1 MIMSG
6 MAETRPLGLFGCYMG
21 LTFDLSDLSGWSRGY
36 YSGMGAFFFFQLT
49 ETESTQATADIYEK
63 EASIQVD
70 YSPLREDLKVI

>member
-36 YSGMGAFFFFQLT
+36 YSGMGAFFF
-49 ETESTQATADIYEK
+49 S
-63 EASIQVD
+63 VN
-70 YSPLREDLKVI
+70 